1 MSTSKKPTFF
11 KIFLPEQSAR
21 RMRIPPAYRKHMK
34 GKSSGYF
41 YLKGPSGYY
50 WPVKLIEESSNL
62 FLTRGWPAFVKD
74 HDIHHGH
81 FLLFK
86 FDGETTLKVKVFSHT
101 ACEDKAAFSAKPSG
115 GDGNNN
121 PPNPVKALVAK
132 VKKEED
138 AWDRLVKAMVQAGAP
153 STATNPHFALQLK
166 AYSVQDRGRG
176 KTLVIPSS
184 FAKIHFVKP
193 KTPIVLQWEDKE
205 WPATVNKSLERSYL
219 RGGWGNFLKE
229 SKVQE
234 GDTCKFEL
242 LEPSVLRVHILKLI
256 EEEYPDQ

>member
-1 MSTSKKPTFF
+1 
-11 KIFLPEQSAR
+11 
-21 RMRIPPAYRKHMK
+21 MK

-138 AWDRLVKAMVQAGAP
+138 AWDRLGDYYHSCLKLSIKQNSFFAEAKVSSFICTVKAMVQAGAP